1 MFCQESACLL
11 VCTGLKS
18 FNLSEAVVADNAP
31 V

>member
-18 FNLSEAVVADNAP
+18 FNLPEVVVVDNAP

>member
-11 VCTGLKS
+11 AYTGLKS
-18 FNLSEAVVADNAP
+18 FNLSEAVVVANE